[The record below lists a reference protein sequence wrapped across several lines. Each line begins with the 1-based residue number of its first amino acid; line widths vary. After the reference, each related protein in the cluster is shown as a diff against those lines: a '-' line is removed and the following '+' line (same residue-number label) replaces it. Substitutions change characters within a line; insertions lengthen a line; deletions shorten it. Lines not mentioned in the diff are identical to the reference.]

1 MAETVTL
8 TYQGKTYEL
17 PLLEGSAGEKAI
29 DITTLRKTTGLITF
43 DPGFMS
49 TGSCKSEITIW
60 MEKKEFY
67 STVVIP

>member
-17 PLLEGSAGEKAI
+17 PLIEGSTGEQAI
-29 DITTLRKTTGLITF
+29 DITALRKTTGLITF

-49 TGSCKSEITIW
+49 TGSCKRKIT
-60 MEKKEFY
+60 
-67 STVVIP
+67 